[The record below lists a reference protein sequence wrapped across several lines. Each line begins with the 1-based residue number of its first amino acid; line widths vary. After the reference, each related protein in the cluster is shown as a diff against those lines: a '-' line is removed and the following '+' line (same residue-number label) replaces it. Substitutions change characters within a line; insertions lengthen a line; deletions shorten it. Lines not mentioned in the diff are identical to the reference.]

1 MTTVSIVGDA
11 ATTTAVAVAASWPA
25 DRTRTVIEL
34 DPTGGALAG
43 WLDAPLSPSISTLV
57 THSRREGLTRDV
69 LEPLIHRSGS
79 GIDVIVAPVRAT
91 ESWRAVAEADPIVA
105 DAVRA
110 GISFDV
116 LLDHGALDP
125 RHPLPTSLL
134 AADAVVLV
142 HRQPVTARAAAVRVD
157 RLTETAERLAAATAA
172 PLTLAVIGDDPFD
185 PAEISTFVGDSAQR
199 AIAVAPLPVDDLAA
213 AVLAGRPGV
222 SRRRLARMSLLR
234 AGGQL
239 AADVLATADPARD
252 HANAGTSSGLR

>member
-11 ATTTAVAVAASWPA
+11 ATTTALAIAASWPA
-25 DRTRTVIEL
+25 DRTRTVVEL

-43 WLDAPLSPSISTLV
+43 WLDTPLSPSISTLV
-57 THSRREGLTRDV
+57 THSRREGLRSDA
-69 LEPLIHRSGS
+69 LEPLIHRSAS
-79 GIDVIVAPVRAT
+79 GIDTIVAPVRAT
-91 ESWRAVAEADPIVA
+91 EAWRAVAEADPIVA
-105 DAVRA
+105 DAVRT
-110 GISFDV
+110 GISFDA

-142 HRQPVTARAAAVRVD
+142 HRQQATARAAAVRVD

-199 AIAVAPLPVDDLAA
+199 VISVAPLPVDDLAA

-222 SRRRLARMSLLR
+222 SARRLARMSLLR
-234 AGGQL
+234 ASGQL
-239 AADVLATADPARD
+239 AADLLTTTDLARHDAAPEASR
-252 HANAGTSSGLR
+252 G